1 MRNANAAKYA
11 TAGLLACLMGS
22 TALAQDK
29 PFSDITLTIASQNDQ
44 FAPVIAELAPKF
56 EAETGATVKVDI
68 LDYGS
73 LLTKTTADY
82 IGDTEG
88 YDLVTMDIVWA
99 GEYAENGYSVEL
111 SELIE
116 RDADEI
122 DVDDIYPNLMMG
134 LGNYEGQQVAFPFAG
149 YANVLAYNKTR
160 LDAAGLEPPKTMEEF
175 VAAAEKLTDPASGLY
190 GFVANGQKGPASAQ
204 DWMQY
209 NSEMGGSI
217 MGEDG
222 MPTLNSDANVESLK
236 VYRDLFRNAA
246 PPGAAGYDWGGREES
261 FRQGVAALMQT
272 WSVGAPGYYNPEI
285 SKVVDDVAITTAPH
299 PGDAVPSYG
308 IGGWGMAINADVSPE
323 EQEAAWAFIKW
334 LTSPEIHKEF
344 NMLGAGSFLRKSEM
358 TDPDLM
364 AKFPFLPVLAETFEN
379 GNYDYRPR
387 IPEYPQIQDFLGTAV
402 NSVLVGDAD
411 PKEALDAAQA
421 QAEDLF

>member
-1 MRNANAAKYA
+1 MKNADAAKLA

-29 PFSDITLTIASQNDQ
+29 PFSGITLTIASQNDQ

-56 EAETGATVKVDI
+56 EEETGATVKVDI

-111 SELIE
+111 SDLIE
-116 RDADEI
+116 RDAEEI

-160 LDAAGLEPPKTMEEF
+160 LDEAGLEAPTTMEEF
-175 VAAAEKLTDPASGLY
+175 VAAAEKLTDPDAGLY

-209 NSEMGGSI
+209 NSEMGGAI
-217 MGEDG
+217 MGGDG

-236 VYRDLFRNAA
+236 VYRDLFRKAA

-299 PGDAVPSYG
+299 SGDMAPSYG

-344 NMLGAGSFLRKSEM
+344 NLMGAGSFLRKSEM
-358 TDPDLM
+358 TDPDLLE
-364 AKFPFLPVLAETFEN
+364 KFPFLPVLAETFEN

-421 QAEDLF
+421 QAEELF

>member
-1 MRNANAAKYA
+1 MKNADAAKLA

-29 PFSDITLTIASQNDQ
+29 PFSGITLTIASQNDQ

-56 EAETGATVKVDI
+56 EEETGATVKVDI

-111 SELIE
+111 SDLIE
-116 RDADEI
+116 RDAEEI

-160 LDAAGLEPPKTMEEF
+160 LDEAGLEAPTTMEEF
-175 VAAAEKLTDPASGLY
+175 VAAAEKLTDPDAGLY

-209 NSEMGGSI
+209 NSEMGGAI

-236 VYRDLFRNAA
+236 VYRDLFRKAA

-299 PGDAVPSYG
+299 SGDMAPSYG

-358 TDPDLM
+358 TDPDLL